1 MADIRE
7 SRSKDLSFGNPTVI
21 PLMQTWDATE
31 AFIYGEPSQTLAT
44 ALGLLDAENQYEPF
58 GYPIKVLMPYV
69 MDVGITHNWAVLL
82 NRWYGV
88 GSANVEEK
96 ITKDDLLVILD
107 ITTESRQQ
115 DISHAERLISVA
127 AKRSATILVV
137 TTEGKRLPAGIV
149 KQARSF
155 IGSENSYWKI
165 FTYHVVANVLY
176 NQNPTNIYLFGEGL
190 RTVASAIG
198 AVDVLSRFDDSGSPI
213 ALTASRVKVDSET
226 PLRDFG
232 TNLTPEEVFTSFGI
246 YVTDNAPADAGIEYS
261 ERQVLITPV

>member
-31 AFIYGEPSQTLAT
+31 AFVYGEPSQTLAT

-58 GYPIKVLMPYV
+58 GYPIKVLLPYV
-69 MDVGITHNWAVLL
+69 TDVGITPNWATLL

-88 GSANVEEK
+88 GSARVEET
-96 ITKDDLLVILD
+96 ITKNDLLVILD
-107 ITTESRQQ
+107 ITTESSKQA
-115 DISHAERLISVA
+115 ISHAERIIAVA
-127 AKRSATILVV
+127 AKRSASILVV
-137 TTEGKRLPAGIV
+137 TTEGKRLPVEIV
-149 KQARSF
+149 KHSRSF

-176 NQNPTNIYLFGEGL
+176 NQSPSNIYLFGDGL

-198 AVDVLSRFDDSGSPI
+198 AVDVLSRFDNSGAPI
-213 ALTASRVKVDSET
+213 ALTAGRIKVDSET
-226 PLRDFG
+226 SLGNFG
-232 TNLTPEEVFTSFGI
+232 TNMTPEEVFTSFGI
-246 YVTDNAPADAGIEYS
+246 YVTDHAPADASIEYS